1 LQASQGD
8 LPADL
13 RAKTLLHIADSL
25 GIALAARGTDLGRQ
39 VIDALQAGH
48 GAGACGLIGGG
59 RAAPLAA
66 AFINSALIHILD
78 YDDIHDLG
86 RLHPSTCVLPATLAA
101 ASLVN
106 ATDAEVVDAVALG
119 NELVCRLGVI
129 CAPQGEGPGSEWF
142 LTQLF
147 GYLGAGMAAGL
158 VLKLDQRQL
167 VSTLGLAYMQLAG
180 GKEAGFGTGATARGL
195 YPAFAAQGGLQAALL
210 ARAGVTGPAG
220 ALDGAAGLFRLY
232 LTGALAPRQRAMLL
246 DFSQWHARQVDIK
259 PWPSCRLSH
268 PYIAVALA
276 ARETSLAH
284 PGARV
289 RVAVNPSSGRLC
301 RPLAQRR
308 RPATLQD
315 AKYSIP
321 FMTAYTL
328 VHGAPTLQGFSSQVL
343 SDKDVLRMAE
353 RIELED
359 GLPDNPGHPPAVL
372 ALLDGERVLHQSRFV
387 AQDLG
392 VDALQAR
399 AKFEDCLDFA
409 DAGVANKTE
418 TVAQNGATT
427 GAANSAANGGANRG
441 AGRAG
446 RAGRAGALW
455 DALMDGHVL
464 AAFDMAYKDA

>member
-1 LQASQGD
+1 MAADNVSLSGELARALLQVQSQAPSQASHAG

-13 RAKTLLHIADSL
+13 REKTRLHIADSL

-39 VIDALQAGH
+39 VIEALQAGH
-48 GAGACGLIGGG
+48 GAGACGLVGGG

-86 RLHPSTCVLPATLAA
+86 RLHPSTCVLPAAVAA
-101 ASLVN
+101 AALVG
-106 ATDAEVVDAVALG
+106 ATDDELVDAVTLG

-147 GYLGAGMAAGL
+147 GYLGAGVAAGL
-158 VLKLDQRQL
+158 VLGLEQGQL

-220 ALDGAAGLFRLY
+220 ALDGTAGLFRLY

-268 PYIAVALA
+268 PYVAVALA
-276 ARETSLAH
+276 ARDACRAH
-284 PGARV
+284 PAARV

-328 VHGAPTLQGFSSQVL
+328 VHGAPTLRGLSSQVL
-343 SDKDVLRMAE
+343 DDADVLRMAE

-372 ALLDGERVLHQSRFV
+372 TLMDGERVLQQTRFV
-387 AQDLG
+387 AQDLC
-392 VDALQAR
+392 VDAVQAR
-399 AKFEDCLDFA
+399 AKFEDSLDY
-409 DAGVANKTE
+409 
-418 TVAQNGATT
+418 
-427 GAANSAANGGANRG
+427 

-446 RAGRAGALW
+446 QAGGLW
-455 DALMDGHVL
+455 EALMEGRVL

>member
-1 LQASQGD
+1 MAADTVTLSTELAQALLQARHAGV
-8 LPADL
+8 PADL
-13 RAKTLLHIADSL
+13 RGKTLLHIADSL
-25 GIALAARGTDLGRQ
+25 GIALAARGTDLSRQ
-39 VIDALQAGH
+39 VIAGMQSGH
-48 GAGACGLIGGG
+48 GAGGCGLIGGG
-59 RAAPLAA
+59 QAAPLAA

-86 RLHPSTCVLPATLAA
+86 RLHPSTCVLPAAMAA
-101 ASLVN
+101 AALTG
-106 ATDAEVVDAVALG
+106 ATDDELVDAVALG

-129 CAPQGEGPGSEWF
+129 CAPQGEGPGAEWF

-158 VLKLDQRQL
+158 LLGLDQRQL

-210 ARAGVTGPAG
+210 ARSGVTGPAG

-232 LTGALAPRQRAMLL
+232 LAGALATRQRAMLL

-268 PYIAVALA
+268 PYIAVAMA
-276 ARETSLAH
+276 ARAACLAH
-284 PGARV
+284 PAARIQ
-289 RVAVNPSSGRLC
+289 VAVNPSSGRLC

-328 VHGAPTLQGFSSQVL
+328 VHGAPTLQAFSSQVL
-343 SDKDVLRMAE
+343 ADEDVLRMAA

-372 ALLDGERVLHQSRFV
+372 TLLDGTRVLRQAYFTE
-387 AQDLG
+387 QDLR
-392 VDALQAR
+392 VDEALAR
-399 AKFEDCLDFA
+399 AKFGDCLRHAERAGQA
-409 DAGVANKTE
+409 DALWNTFME
-418 TVAQNGATT
+418 
-427 GAANSAANGGANRG
+427 
-441 AGRAG
+441 GR
-446 RAGRAGALW
+446 
-455 DALMDGHVL
+455 VL
-464 AAFDMAYKDA
+464 AAFDMAYEDSSYVQR

>member
-1 LQASQGD
+1 MAADTVTLSTELAQALLQARHAGV
-8 LPADL
+8 PADM
-13 RAKTLLHIADSL
+13 RGKTLLHIADSL
-25 GIALAARGTDLGRQ
+25 GIALAARGTDLSRQ
-39 VIDALQAGH
+39 VIAGMQSGH
-48 GAGACGLIGGG
+48 GAGECGLIGGG
-59 RAAPLAA
+59 HAAPLAA

-78 YDDIHDLG
+78 YDDIHDVG
-86 RLHPSTCVLPATLAA
+86 RLHPSTCVLPAAMAA
-101 ASLVN
+101 AALAG
-106 ATDAEVVDAVALG
+106 ATDDELVDAVVLG

-129 CAPQGEGPGSEWF
+129 CAPQGEGPGAEWF

-158 VLKLDQRQL
+158 LLGLDQRQL

-210 ARAGVTGPAG
+210 ARSGVTGPAG

-232 LTGALAPRQRAMLL
+232 LAGALASRQRAMLL
-246 DFSQWHARQVDIK
+246 DFSRWHARQLDLK

-268 PYIAVALA
+268 PYIAVAMA
-276 ARETSLAH
+276 ARATCLAH
-284 PGARV
+284 PAARI

-328 VHGAPTLQGFSSQVL
+328 VHGAPTLQAFSSQVL
-343 SDKDVLRMAE
+343 ADEDVLRMAA

-372 ALLDGERVLHQSRFV
+372 TLLDGTSVLRQAHFTE
-387 AQDLG
+387 QDLR
-392 VDALQAR
+392 VDEVRAR
-399 AKFEDCLDFA
+399 DKFVDCLRYA
-409 DAGVANKTE
+409 ERSG
-418 TVAQNGATT
+418 Q
-427 GAANSAANGGANRG
+427 
-441 AGRAG
+441 
-446 RAGRAGALW
+446 AGALW
-455 DALMDGHVL
+455 NTFMEGRVQAG
-464 AAFDMAYKDA
+464 FDMAYEDASYVQR